1 MIKSEEWK
9 PDKDSFHMKR
19 LTDLYFKD
27 KSRMTPSEI
36 RIVEQQLLFKN
47 KEKDSSKDN
56 IQSSSSFSAFDKKS
70 SDGKSKNS
78 LRDSSPNPPLNK

>member
-1 MIKSEEWK
+1 MKLNMIKSEEWK

-36 RIVEQQLLFKN
+36 RIVEQQLVFKN
-47 KEKDSSKDN
+47 KDKDSSNDN
-56 IQSSSSFSAFDKKS
+56 IENSSSFSAFDK
-70 SDGKSKNS
+70 
-78 LRDSSPNPPLNK
+78 